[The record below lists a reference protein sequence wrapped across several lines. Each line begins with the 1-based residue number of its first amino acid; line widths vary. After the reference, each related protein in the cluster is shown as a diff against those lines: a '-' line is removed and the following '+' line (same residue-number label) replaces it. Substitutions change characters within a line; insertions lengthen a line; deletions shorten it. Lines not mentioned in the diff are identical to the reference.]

1 MTSKNGCCHRGAG
14 FLPLPVCGFG
24 GAVRAWTQCF
34 LSPSSSVVLAAP
46 FASAPG
52 GGGGKRTA
60 SKYELC
66 GRSLS
71 LSLCPPPRSPLR
83 WWNNGFRGQ
92 VGERREL
99 LRRVFLCNVCS
110 PPGDERG
117 DAIDGQWNKWTF
129 CVHLRR
135 PKKRNTEI
143 LEPGR
148 EKTN

>member
-1 MTSKNGCCHRGAG
+1 MAAVIGEPVFSPSRCVDLGEPYVHGHNASC
-14 FLPLPVCGFG
+14 LPLLLWF
-24 GAVRAWTQCF
+24 
-34 LSPSSSVVLAAP
+34 SPRRSPAP
-46 FASAPG
+46 REEG
-52 GGGGKRTA
+52 VENEQLVNMNCVDG
-60 SKYELC
+60 
-66 GRSLS
+66 LS
-71 LSLCPPPRSPLR
+71 LSLCPPPGSPLR